1 MMKNGCTATIQAVK
15 VGGQH
20 PGNQQVRLQ
29 DERQLTRS
37 YFSVSGGIVEE
48 LSIEV
53 PKKVGRL
60 STVQYKAICES
71 KLAMPFVKNG
81 KKSSERR
88 WCFISSS

>member
-20 PGNQQVRLQ
+20 PGNKQVRLQ

-53 PKKVGRL
+53 PEKWADYQ
-60 STVQYKAICES
+60 QYNIKQYVNQS
-71 KLAMPFVKNG
+71 
-81 KKSSERR
+81 
-88 WCFISSS
+88 